1 MLEPSNGNAPPHTEG
16 GARLPPDAAFD
27 STAAT
32 EGVTLTVIPHGS
44 DFETPEDEDE
54 TVAEPTDRHRL
65 ILAYIKTLSPII
77 AAVVACIG
85 TLVAALVR

>member
-1 MLEPSNGNAPPHTEG
+1 M
-16 GARLPPDAAFD
+16 
-27 STAAT
+27 
-32 EGVTLTVIPHGS
+32 TVIPHGS

-54 TVAEPTDRHRL
+54 TVAESIDRHRL